1 MNANTGNLKVGPAGS
16 SGSRAKFRAE
26 YLRDQLEDM
35 MPTAITEI
43 LDDALPLVLVKC
55 IELVTQRAKAQV
67 PNLEFLPVLLTS
79 YADGQRMLTV
89 TCAVCNKTQKEIF
102 PNAQFR
108 RWKFACKNWDDIHNI
123 SVPVLSAKE
132 RYKLDGNLKKS
143 VKRMLTA
150 LRFMPA
156 DDEPS
161 ALAAVNNYK
170 KFQRF
175 YPAFRHVDD

>member
-1 MNANTGNLKVGPAGS
+1 
-16 SGSRAKFRAE
+16 
-26 YLRDQLEDM
+26 M

-43 LDDALPLVLVKC
+43 GDNALPSVLAKC
-55 IELVTQRAKAQV
+55 IELATLKAKAQV
-67 PNLEFLPVLLTS
+67 PHLDFVPVLITS

-89 TCAVCNKTQKEIF
+89 TCAVSDTAEQERF

-108 RWKFACKNWDDIHNI
+108 RWKFACKNWDDMHNI

-132 RYKLDGNLKKS
+132 RFKLDGNLNKS
-143 VKRMLTA
+143 AKRMLTA
-150 LRFMPA
+150 LRFLPS

-161 ALAAVNNYK
+161 SLAAVSNYK